1 MPTRSW
7 PPPGIDPPPGA
18 LAAPL
23 LLESRA
29 RLRLA
34 RHRHADA
41 HADLLAAAKRW
52 NELGIRHPGLAAW
65 RVHAC
70 ETFLARGELHAARE
84 LVKEHLAL
92 AERVELPGP
101 RGAGLRALAATTD
114 RKQAVVLLEQAVDVL
129 AGSAYQLE
137 HVRALVELGTAL
149 RRADRRAAARTPFGA
164 RSTWPTGAE
173 CANWRAAPDTNSKLS
188 APDPVAAQSPASTH
202 SLPPNIELRRS
213 PRRGTATPRSPSSS
227 SSPGGQSRHTSRT
240 SSRSWTSPRALTSG
254 HASPRAS
261 RQHAA
266 DPPKRKAHSSVHG
279 TQRLTRCILDQ
290 SGVRHRDLARH
301 GAAQEAISH
310 NDVPLLNRSKPQRAR
325 QRKNLRNVSPSHHS
339 GVSVLL
345 LRTSPLD
352 FRPAGAALR
361 GWVLRRRRCRSR
373 RTLARP

>member
-101 RGAGLRALAATTD
+101 RGAGLRVLAATTD

-149 RRADRRAAARTPFGA
+149 RRADRRAAARTPLRRALDLADRGGMRQLARRARHELQAVGA
-164 RSTWPTGAE
+164 RP
-173 CANWRAAPDTNSKLS
+173 
-188 APDPVAAQSPASTH
+188 
-202 SLPPNIELRRS
+202 RRS
-213 PRRGTATPRSPSSS
+213 
-227 SSPGGQSRHTSRT
+227 
-240 SSRSWTSPRALTSG
+240 
-254 HASPRAS
+254 
-261 RQHAA
+261 
-266 DPPKRKAHSSVHG
+266 
-279 TQRLTRCILDQ
+279 
-290 SGVRHRDLARH
+290 
-301 GAAQEAISH
+301 AISGI
-310 NDVPLLNRSKPQRAR
+310 DSL
-325 QRKNLRNVSPSHHS
+325 
-339 GVSVLL
+339 
-345 LRTSPLD
+345 T
-352 FRPAGAALR
+352 PAEH
-361 GWVLRRRRCRSR
+361 
-373 RTLARP
+373 